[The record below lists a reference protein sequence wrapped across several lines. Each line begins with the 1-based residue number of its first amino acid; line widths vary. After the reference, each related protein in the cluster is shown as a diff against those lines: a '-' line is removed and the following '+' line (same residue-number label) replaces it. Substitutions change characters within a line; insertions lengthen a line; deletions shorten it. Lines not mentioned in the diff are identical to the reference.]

1 MIEKKKS
8 YQTTRKRRRKRRPQ
22 EQEDKKPKYS
32 FSTLQ
37 YQFDIER
44 NKQLRNNRSR
54 SHKIKLPPRQKTERS
69 PQTSQTHNGK
79 SLFRSF
85 LENISTPYL
94 VHTPRKP
101 RLSEYSFSTSNPL
114 RIVDFFCSL
123 FDYFWDIFF
132 PRKRR

>member
-8 YQTTRKRRRKRRPQ
+8 YQTTRKRRRKRRSQ

-44 NKQLRNNRSR
+44 NKQRRNNRSR
-54 SHKIKLPPRQKTERS
+54 SHKIKLPPRQQTERS
-69 PQTSQTHNGK
+69 AQTSQTHKGK

-101 RLSEYSFSTSNPL
+101 HLPDYSFSTNNPL

-123 FDYFWDIFF
+123 FDY
-132 PRKRR
+132 